1 MPSMNLFNDICT
13 PPFISSIIIKSVN
26 SGHDASKMRGLCN
39 LPFSS
44 SIKLRVLLFILQVI
58 TLSDFL
64 LRFTTSPSKL
74 TWYSPSFVE
83 EKNGSNPVR

>member
-83 EKNGSNPVR
+83 EKNG